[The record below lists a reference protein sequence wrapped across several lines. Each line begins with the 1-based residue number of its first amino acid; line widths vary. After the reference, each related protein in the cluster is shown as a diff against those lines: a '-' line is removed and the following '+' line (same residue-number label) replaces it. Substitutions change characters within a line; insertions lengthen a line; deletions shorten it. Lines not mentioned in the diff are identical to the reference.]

1 MKHAHQEPEDS
12 EKAYDYLV
20 AKLKLFGRDG
30 DVPDAVYEKMAE
42 GLAEIGT
49 IKAPFPPKSAIF
61 DGSFVQAVH

>member
-1 MKHAHQEPEDS
+1 
-12 EKAYDYLV
+12 
-20 AKLKLFGRDG
+20 LFGSNG
-30 DVPDAVYEKMAE
+30 NVPDAVYAKMAE